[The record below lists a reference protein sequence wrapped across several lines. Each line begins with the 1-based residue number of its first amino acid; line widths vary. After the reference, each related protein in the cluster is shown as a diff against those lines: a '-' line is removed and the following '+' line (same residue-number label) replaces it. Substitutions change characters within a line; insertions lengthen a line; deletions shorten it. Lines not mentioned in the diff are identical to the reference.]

1 MTTIFLAI
9 TISSIISTFI
19 TLSKGSLFNE
29 NVKGIC
35 NIIHYIIL
43 ITLIVLSAINYGGIN
58 IIYII
63 LLDIIVAQISAFIII
78 KFLYKGRL

>member
-1 MTTIFLAI
+1 MTIIFLVI
-9 TISSIISTFI
+9 TILSIISAFI

-43 ITLIVLSAINYGGIN
+43 ITLIVLSAINYGWIN